1 MHSTK
6 PEGEDRE
13 LHQRV
18 LISSFYSLV
27 LAGCTVE
34 CSYLSGRR

>member
-18 LISSFYSLV
+18 LIFGFCLLV
-27 LAGCTVE
+27 LASCTVE
-34 CSYLSGRR
+34 YSNFPGRR

>member
-18 LISSFYSLV
+18 LIFSFCSLV
-27 LAGCTVE
+27 LASCTVK
-34 CSYLSGRR
+34 YYVF